1 MNEMVYNELNQ
12 MKMMRENIIDN
23 NMEVYSI

>member
-12 MKMMRENIIDN
+12 TKMTRENITDN